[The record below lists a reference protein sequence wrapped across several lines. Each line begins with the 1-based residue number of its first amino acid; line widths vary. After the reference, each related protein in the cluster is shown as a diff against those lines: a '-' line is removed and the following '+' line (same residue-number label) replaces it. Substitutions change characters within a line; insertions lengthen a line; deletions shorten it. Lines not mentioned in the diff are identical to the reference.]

1 MAWKNNGET
10 ELCRIKCVP
19 CVFKC
24 NGWTARQLTIRE
36 HATGLNH
43 SPTLLWPWMPL
54 SHNAVIL
61 PQGRKPG
68 ERNKKNV
75 SEKAVHAGAEPRV
88 NFKGRTNSSA
98 CHRGAWD
105 MWPAC
110 LCKQRLAALACL
122 LHLSIGVLDS
132 LFTLFQCWKSL
143 VTADTWNRNS
153 LTQRL
158 RPQHWRICAINKS
171 ENLSPHNGTNWS
183 CTHLIFTHS
192 NYGSNLRG
200 AQTLK
205 QSSCTAQQGKLGTH
219 NESAVDRS
227 CVSEFEPSD
236 PCTGFCFSFLHIHQ
250 HGQQHKAGCITIRY
264 HSLIIY
270 IYNSIMSTSAN
281 FKHLFKELFKY
292 YLHVRL

>member
-61 PQGRKPG
+61 PQGRKPE

-88 NFKGRTNSSA
+88 NFTGRINNSA

-105 MWPAC
+105 MWPTC
-110 LCKQRLAALACL
+110 LCKQRLTALACL
-122 LHLSIGVLDS
+122 FHLSIGVLDS

-158 RPQHWRICAINKS
+158 WPQRWRICAINKS
-171 ENLSPHNGTNWS
+171 ENLSSHNDTNWS
-183 CTHLIFTHS
+183 CTHFIFTHS
-192 NYGSNLRG
+192 NYSSNPQRSTDTEAVKLYSSARETWHTQWVSSRPELCLRVW
-200 AQTLK
+200 ALW
-205 QSSCTAQQGKLGTH
+205 SLYWILFLLSPYPPAWPTAQSRMSYNKIPFT
-219 NESAVDRS
+219 N
-227 CVSEFEPSD
+227 
-236 PCTGFCFSFLHIHQ
+236 
-250 HGQQHKAGCITIRY
+250 
-264 HSLIIY
+264 IY
-270 IYNSIMSTSAN
+270 IYIYILPSWAPQQIST
-281 FKHLFKELFKY
+281 
-292 YLHVRL
+292 